1 MRLLCFFIAFCWFS
15 TVAAADFQIERK
27 KVEADPDKATN
38 QLSALAAPTAE
49 QWLLLSHGYM
59 KLHNKD
65 GALSAVDKALDLG
78 LTPTLQIDA
87 LQHKALVYGIMFRDS
102 KTAIS
107 VLQQAEKALQNYHED
122 DKPALQASIY
132 ESFAQGYNQRGDI
145 TAALKYAELSVAIA
159 TEYKLPKAELQS
171 RLIAGRL
178 ALQQNN
184 FSMAQQHLSRALELA
199 QQSDDQASLG
209 SIHLR
214 LGMAYDKLELHQL
227 AADHLRQ
234 AEQFLQMPERRTQ
247 LVTVLLTQMDV
258 LLSAGDLTR
267 AEVAQQKAR
276 DLLQQ
281 LKDPYLTAQLSF
293 SEAQLSLARQQ
304 PETAEQQLL
313 KAAQLF
319 QQLGNRS
326 MQHETSIALTEVALQ
341 QQQLEKARAYLP
353 ADLQVD
359 TLPVFLQR
367 KYWDVL
373 SQIHANSGQWQA
385 AYQAALSAY
394 QARFELEAAQQQQ
407 RLDQLAKGLKQ
418 QQQMASLSAQ
428 NTLQR
433 YWLWSLLT
441 ALITSWLGVLFYA
454 IRRRSKPKTVPA
466 GQVWVKSWTAFS
478 RQLRKDQLRDPAVCL
493 VAVQLQ
499 QISEFK
505 LLAGEQLLRKSMRT
519 LLEQLT
525 CAQLLDSTIHTDVLW
540 LSVSQPDAAWQ
551 QRLWQGLAA
560 VQQQL
565 PGQPAFRI
573 WQGQLTALLGNDWQ
587 DTDINGLREL
597 VWYSWQQQQANAG
610 EILHFELSTS
620 QQVPCSW
627 QAENL
632 RQDISNALA
641 LGLLNLRCQPL
652 EHRSV

>member
-1 MRLLCFFIAFCWFS
+1 MRLFCFLIAFCWFS
-15 TVAAADFQIERK
+15 SVAAADFQAERK
-27 KVEADPDKATN
+27 KVEADPDTAIN
-38 QLSALAAPTAE
+38 QLSTLAAPTAE

-78 LTPTLQIDA
+78 LTPALHIEA

-102 KTAIS
+102 KTAIA
-107 VLQQAEKALQNYHED
+107 VLQQAETALQTYHKD
-122 DKPALQASIY
+122 DKPALQTSIY

-227 AADHLRQ
+227 AADHLHQ
-234 AEQFLQMPERRTQ
+234 AEQFLQMPDRRNQ
-247 LVTVLLTQMDV
+247 LVSVLLTQMDV
-258 LLSAGDLTR
+258 WLSAGDLAR
-267 AEVAQQKAR
+267 AEIARQKAR
-276 DLLQQ
+276 ELLQQ

-293 SEAQLSLARQQ
+293 SEAQLSLARHQT
-304 PETAEQQLL
+304 EAAEQQLL

-326 MQHETSIALTEVALQ
+326 MQHETSITLTEVALQ

-353 ADLQVD
+353 AGLQVN
-359 TLPVFLQR
+359 TLPVFLQY

-373 SQIHANSGQWQA
+373 SRIHASSGQWQE
-385 AYQAALSAY
+385 AYQTALTAY
-394 QARFELEAAQQQQ
+394 QARFELQTVQQQQ

-418 QQQMASLSAQ
+418 QQQMATLSAQ
-428 NTLQR
+428 NKVQQ
-433 YWLWSLLT
+433 YWLWGLLA
-441 ALITSWLGVLFYA
+441 ALIFSWLGVLLYA
-454 IRRRSKPKTVPA
+454 IRRRRKPRITPP

-478 RQLRKDQLRDPAVCL
+478 RQLRKDQLQNPSLCL

-505 LLAGEQLLRKSMRT
+505 LAAGEHLLRKSMRN
-519 LLEQLT
+519 LLEQLA
-525 CAQLLDSTIHTDVLW
+525 CAQLLDSTVHTDVLW
-540 LSVSQPDAAWQ
+540 LSVSQADAAWQ
-551 QRLWQGLAA
+551 QRLWQGLSAI
-560 VQQQL
+560 QQQL

-573 WQGQLTALLGNDWQ
+573 WQGQLTALLGHDWQ
-587 DTDINGLREL
+587 EADINGLREL

-610 EILHFELSTS
+610 ELLHFELSAS

-627 QAENL
+627 QADNL

-641 LGLLNLRCQPL
+641 LGLLQLRCQPL
-652 EHRSV
+652 EPQTV